1 MAEPDEMIPEVE
13 EETVPPRRRL
23 RKAALRF
30 GGALFVVAAVLWTT
44 RERIADSV
52 ISSQIQDYGLP
63 ATYEIESI
71 GPGSQVLRN
80 IVVGDPT
87 RPDLTIDRAEIGLVA
102 GFGLPRIARLRLE
115 RPRLCGSYRNGKLS
129 FGSLDPLIFAK
140 QKEPS
145 RLPDMELLL
154 DDGRALLRTDYGDVG
169 IKAEGKGGLQGGFA
183 GILAATAPKLAGGGC
198 TASGATLFGKV
209 TTAAARLRFAGPLRL
224 AGLDCPDRGVTLDGA
239 GVEIRVRGDE
249 DLAGF
254 DLDSSLRGGP
264 LAAGGSRLAGLGGTI
279 RASWRKDRL
288 TGRYDL
294 SARDLA
300 TGGFAVS
307 KLALEGSLRGSEGL
321 SRFEWQGD
329 LTGDGARMGKSRDNA
344 LAGWIRSAE
353 ASFAAPMLTQIR
365 QALARESKGSRLSAS
380 FTLRRKDGK
389 ASLVMPN
396 AVLRGGSGANLLNLS
411 RFQFG
416 EGAEGGPFL
425 SGNFATGG
433 SGLPQMAGRMEGRAN
448 GFTQLDFR
456 LAEYRAG
463 DGTIAMPQLAV
474 VRQPGG
480 ALGFS
485 GRMVA
490 SGTLPFGKARNL
502 TVPLNGSWSDRV
514 GLALWTR
521 CTQLGFDRL
530 ELANLVLDQRSLQV
544 CPARGGAILRSD
556 SRGVRIAAGV
566 PRLDLSGRLGQTP
579 VKIASGPVG
588 FAMPGVLKARDLE
601 LTLDPA
607 TRPTRLAIGTVEATV
622 GRELAGRFGSADFL
636 LNVVPLDIRDASGSW
651 RYANGRLSLSAAQF
665 RIEDRQQDDRF
676 QPLIARDAEL
686 VLDDNRIT
694 AQALLREPK
703 SDHAV
708 TRVTLSHDLGSGAG
722 RADLAVEG
730 LVFDRKLQPDML
742 SRLALGVIA
751 NTYGTVTGSG
761 EIVWDANKV
770 RSSGSFSSEGLDLAA
785 AFGPAQGV
793 SGTVVF
799 TDLVG
804 LTTAPGQRLAV
815 RSINPGIEAHD
826 GSIAFNLSEGQLL
839 SLSDAKWP
847 FLGGTLTMEPV
858 ALRVGVAETR
868 RYVIRIEGADAAQFL
883 AQMELGNIS
892 ASGSFDGVLPLVFD
906 ENGGR
911 IEGGRLS
918 SRPPGGNVSYVGELT
933 YKDLSPMANF
943 AFDALRSLDYRQMEV
958 ELDGPLT
965 GEIVTKLRFDGIRQG
980 EKAKRNFITKQVA
993 KLPIRFNVNI
1003 HAPFYKLIT
1012 SVKAMYDP
1020 AFIRDPREL
1029 GLLDSTGKPVD
1040 DPVPPDL
1047 RMLKPEDLAAPA
1059 GNPANTFDESPVQP
1073 SESEKL
1079 R

>member
-23 RKAALRF
+23 RKAALRL
-30 GGALFVVAAVLWTT
+30 GGVLLVVAAVVWTT

-52 ISSQIQDYGLP
+52 ISSQIEDYGLP

-71 GPGSQVLRN
+71 GPGSQVLRH
-80 IVVGDPT
+80 IVVGDPAH
-87 RPDLTIDRAEIGLVA
+87 PDLTIDRAEISLVA

-115 RPRLCGSYRNGKLS
+115 RPRLFGSYRNGKLS

-140 QKEPS
+140 KEEPS
-145 RLPDMELLL
+145 RLPDLDLLL
-154 DDGRALLRTDYGDVG
+154 EDGRALLRTDYGDVG
-169 IKAEGKGGLQGGFA
+169 FKAQGRGGLQGGFS
-183 GILAATAPKLAGGGC
+183 GILAATAPLLAGGGC
-198 TASGATLFGKV
+198 TATGATLYGKV
-209 TTAAARLRFAGPLRL
+209 TVEAARPRFAGPLRL
-224 AGLDCPDRGVTLDGA
+224 AGLHCPDRGVTLDGA
-239 GVEIRVRGDE
+239 GVAIKAYGDA
-249 DLAGF
+249 DIAGF
-254 DLDSSLRGGP
+254 DLNAWLRSGP
-264 LAAGGSRLAGLGGTI
+264 LTAAGSRLAGLGGTV
-279 RASWRKDRL
+279 RSSWRAGKL

-294 SARDLA
+294 KADALT
-300 TGGFAVS
+300 TGGFGVNR
-307 KLALEGSLRGSEGL
+307 LALEGSLRGHDGL
-321 SRFEWQGD
+321 SQIEWQGD
-329 LTGDGARMGKSRDNA
+329 LKGEGVRMGKSLDA
-344 LAGWIRSAE
+344 SLAAWRQSAE
-353 ASFAAPMLTQIR
+353 GSFAAPMLGQIR
-365 QALARESKGSRLSAS
+365 QALARESRGSHLSAS

-389 ASLVMPN
+389 TSLVMPN
-396 AVLRGGSGANLLNLS
+396 AALRGGSGQSLLSLS

-416 EGAEGGPFL
+416 EGGEGGPFL

-433 SGLPQMAGRMEGRAN
+433 AGLPQMVGRMEGQAGGLTR
-448 GFTQLDFR
+448 LDFT
-456 LAEYRAG
+456 LEEYRAG
-463 DGTIAMPQLAV
+463 DGAIALPQLV
-474 VRQPGG
+474 VIRQPGG

-485 GRMVA
+485 GRVVA
-490 SGTLPFGKARNL
+490 SGNLPFGKARNL
-502 TVPLNGSWSDRV
+502 TVPLDGSWNDRR
-514 GLALWTR
+514 GFALWPR

-530 ELANLVLDQRSLQV
+530 ELANLALEQRAVQV

-556 SRGVRIAAGV
+556 SRGVQIAAGV
-566 PRLDLSGRLGQTP
+566 PRLDLAGRLGQTP
-579 VKIASGPVG
+579 VRIVSGPVG
-588 FAMPGVLKARDLE
+588 FAMPGLLKARDLE

-607 TRPTRLAIGTVEATV
+607 TRPTRLSIGTVEATL
-622 GRELAGRFGSADFL
+622 GRELAGRFASADFL
-636 LNVVPLDIRDASGSW
+636 LNAVPLDIRDGGGNW
-651 RYANGRLSLSAAQF
+651 RYADGRLSLSAAQF
-665 RIEDRQQDDRF
+665 RLEDRQQDDRF

-686 VLDDNRIT
+686 VLEDNRVS

-708 TRVTLSHDLGSGAG
+708 SRVTLRHDLGSGAG

-742 SRLALGVIA
+742 TRLALGVVA
-751 NTYGTVTGSG
+751 NTYGTVTGAG

-770 RSSGSFSSEGLDLAA
+770 RSSGTFSSEGLDLAA

-799 TDLVG
+799 TDLIG

-826 GSIAFNLSEGQLL
+826 GSIAFDLSEGQLL
-839 SLSDAKWP
+839 SLRDAKWP

-868 RYVIRIEGADAAQFL
+868 RYVIRIHGADAAQFV
-883 AQMELGNIS
+883 AQMDLGNLS
-892 ASGSFDGVLPLVFD
+892 ANGSFDGVLPLVFD

-911 IEGGRLS
+911 IEGGELTA
-918 SRPPGGNVSYVGELT
+918 RPPGGNISYVGELT

-943 AFDALRSLDYRQMEV
+943 AFDALRSLDYREMHV

-965 GEIVTKLRFDGIRQG
+965 GEIVTKVRFDGIRQG
-980 EKAKRNFITKQVA
+980 TTAKRNFITKQVA

-1040 DPVPPDL
+1040 NPAPPDL

-1059 GNPANTFDESPVQP
+1059 GKPANTPDESPVQP
-1073 SESEKL
+1073 PESEKL